1 MNQSRSHAVE
11 PATEPT
17 LLILNKFKINHTMTI
32 QTLFVRRITSLFLFI
47 LLGQATLVS
56 AETLYVSDELSV
68 PIRSGATTQ
77 HRILGFLTSGTVL
90 DVQETSDDGEFHR
103 VKAAGKE
110 GWVKAEYSMKSPSA
124 RSQLARLNQRI
135 ESLKDDIKQEKN
147 TIAELNER
155 IKQFEADNR
164 TLEKNRD
171 GLSDSL
177 EKLKQVAARPVAIA
191 QQNKELEQQLS
202 RVTSELNLL
211 QEEREHLLD
220 RSIKEWFLIGG
231 GVALASLLFG
241 LVIPNIKWRRK
252 RDSWGSGF

>member
-1 MNQSRSHAVE
+1 
-11 PATEPT
+11 
-17 LLILNKFKINHTMTI
+17 MTI
-32 QTLFVRRITSLFLFI
+32 HKILARHIATLFVFAA
-47 LLGQATLVS
+47 LGTGTLAS
-56 AETLYVSDELSV
+56 AETRYVSDELTV

-90 DVQETSDDGEFHR
+90 DIQETSDDGEFYR

-110 GWVKAEYSMKSPSA
+110 GWVKAEFSMKSPSA
-124 RSQLARLNQRI
+124 RSQLDRLNKRI
-135 ESLKDDIKQEKN
+135 ETLKADIRQEKA
-147 TIAELNER
+147 TIAELNAR

-191 QQNKELEQQLS
+191 QQNKELEQQLNK
-202 RVTSELNLL
+202 VTSELTLL
-211 QEEREHLLD
+211 QDQNDNLTD
-220 RSIKEWFLIGG
+220 RNIKEWFLIGG
-231 GVALASLLFG
+231 GVSLASLLFG